1 MKISMFQKW
10 TKPWETT
17 DIIDKQIMIC
27 INLNYLNKSNLIL
40 NKYSI
45 SQT

>member
-17 DIIDKQIMIC
+17 DIIDKHYMIC